1 MPTVAEP
8 RKRSRK
14 VAKQPTPAEPHE
26 LSDALNQV
34 LPDVRELVVSA
45 RAHLAQ
51 SVNSTLTLVNWQ
63 IGHRL
68 LIENLTEG
76 RGEYGQR
83 VLSSMAQAL
92 EAEFGKG
99 FAYSALTR
107 MVRFADAFP
116 DKRIVATLS
125 QHLSWSHF
133 VAILPVK
140 DALARDFYAELCRV
154 ERWSVRTL
162 RQKIGGMLYERTAL
176 YRQSASLI
184 RSELDALREEDRL
197 SPNLVFRDPT
207 FLSFWA

>member
-1 MPTVAEP
+1 M
-8 RKRSRK
+8 
-14 VAKQPTPAEPHE
+14 
-26 LSDALNQV
+26 
-34 LPDVRELVVSA
+34 
-45 RAHLAQ
+45 
-51 SVNSTLTLVNWQ
+51 VNWQ
-63 IGHRL
+63 IEHRL

-83 VLSSMAQAL
+83 VLRSMAQAL

-125 QHLSWSHF
+125 QHLSRSHF

-140 DALARDFYAELCRV
+140 DALTREFYAELCRV

-176 YRQSASLI
+176 SRQSAPLI

-197 SPNLVFRDPT
+197 SPNLVSRDPYLLD
-207 FLSFWA
+207 FLCLKDTYSEHDLESAILLQLESYLLELGSAFSFIARQKRISDGNDDFYLDLLFYHRQLA